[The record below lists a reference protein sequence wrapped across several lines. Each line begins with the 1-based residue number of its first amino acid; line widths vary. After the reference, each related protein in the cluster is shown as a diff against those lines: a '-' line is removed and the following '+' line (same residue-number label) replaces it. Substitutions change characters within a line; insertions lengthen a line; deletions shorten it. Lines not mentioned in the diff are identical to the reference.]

1 VGTEGRPVS
10 TTGKTD
16 ATGTG
21 RPGGA
26 VVPLLEARGIT
37 KSYGHVHALR
47 GVDVSVRQ
55 GETVALVGDN
65 GAGKS
70 TLLKVLCGAHQ
81 PDRGTMLVDGVP
93 VLFRGARDA
102 VQAGIAV
109 VYQDLS
115 LVNTRDVA
123 CNIFL
128 GREPG
133 GILVS
138 RREMRRQAAAVLRDL
153 NIAIPSVRTLVGNL
167 SGGQRQS
174 VAIARAI
181 HMGGRLVIMDEPT
194 AALGVEG
201 QRKVLRLIEDLRAQ
215 GTAVIV
221 VSHNLEHVFAVAE
234 RIIVLRNGRVAGE
247 RARARTTPEEIVRLM
262 VGADVLGETHGS

>member
-1 VGTEGRPVS
+1 MS
-10 TTGKTD
+10 TTSTPTTVAMMGSNPRAGA
-16 ATGTG
+16 AT
-21 RPGGA
+21 
-26 VVPLLEARGIT
+26 PLLEARGIT

-47 GVDVSVRQ
+47 GVDVHVDT

-70 TLLKVLCGAHQ
+70 TLLKVLCGAYR
-81 PDRGTMLVDGVP
+81 PDSGTMQVDGAP
-93 VLFRGARDA
+93 VAFRTARDA
-102 VQAGIAV
+102 VEAGIAV
-109 VYQDLS
+109 VYQDLA
-115 LVNTRDVA
+115 LVDTRDVA
-123 CNIFL
+123 TNIFL

-133 GILVS
+133 GLFVS
-138 RREMRRQAAAVLRDL
+138 RRAMRQQAATVLRDL

-201 QRKVLRLIEDLRAQ
+201 QRKVLRLIEDLKAQ
-215 GTAVIV
+215 GTAVVV
-221 VSHNLEHVFAVAE
+221 VSHNLEHVFAVSD
-234 RIIVLRNGRVAGE
+234 RIVVLRAGRVAGE
-247 RARARTTPEEIVRLM
+247 RMRASTTPEEIVRLM
-262 VGADVLGETHGS
+262 VGADLSGDSNG